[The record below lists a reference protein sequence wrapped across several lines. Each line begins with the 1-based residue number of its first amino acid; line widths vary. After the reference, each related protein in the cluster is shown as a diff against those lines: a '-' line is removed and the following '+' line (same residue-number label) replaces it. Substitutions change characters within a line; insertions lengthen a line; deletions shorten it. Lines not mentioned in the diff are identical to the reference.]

1 MRTWKAMLFGLALSG
16 LCLFG
21 AAGCGGSDIPDASDA
36 AYDEAPAEP
45 SLPAPG
51 ADAAEIEPVIPG
63 ESAPGEPAAPT
74 EPVAEAP
81 AEAEPAAPAEPEAPA
96 EPAEPALGDEAPAA
110 RSEGNSATAEMLA
123 LATSAPTSTAAA
135 PAGAD
140 GSAPGDPTGPG
151 GSDGQLAA
159 AAPGDPAAGLPGEQD
174 PSLMFNPGDGGQPG
188 ASSLMPG
195 SDGAMMA
202 GDGYGDEGFGGGG
215 DQKNDP
221 GNTNSPDGAVKAFLH
236 ALKTKDRDR
245 LAEATAL
252 RAVSPTEGGSHRELF
267 SRIFDNSISDA
278 ELDNLASQLDGF
290 RVAGFNQVHSTGRQ
304 GVTVRKPGEKGAW
317 LQRTITVRK
326 EKKGWGVLD
335 ISSQTKFDAMPR
347 GRGMGRSGG
356 GFR

>member
-1 MRTWKAMLFGLALSG
+1 MRTWKALLFGLALSG

-36 AYDEAPAEP
+36 AYDDAPAEP

-51 ADAAEIEPVIPG
+51 ADAAEVEPAMPG
-63 ESAPGEPAAPT
+63 ESAPGEPAEA
-74 EPVAEAP
+74 EPVAAAP
-81 AEAEPAAPAEPEAPA
+81 AEPEAEPTVPAEPEAPA
-96 EPAEPALGDEAPAA
+96 EPAEAAPVGEAPAA
-110 RSEGNSATAEMLA
+110 NSATAEMLA
-123 LATSAPTSTAAA
+123 MATSAPTSSAAE
-135 PAGAD
+135 PAEGAEPN
-140 GSAPGDPTGPG
+140 GQAPGDPYGPG
-151 GSDGQLAA
+151 GSDGQLMPGDSTA
-159 AAPGDPAAGLPGEQD
+159 AAPGEHD
-174 PSLMFNPGDGGQPG
+174 PSLTFMPPGDGGQLG

-195 SDGAMMA
+195 DDGGFMA
-202 GDGYGDEGFGGGG
+202 GDDYGDGGLGG
-215 DQKNDP
+215 MGGQKNDP
-221 GNTNSPDGAVKAFLH
+221 GDTNSPDGAVKAFLH
-236 ALKTKDRDR
+236 AVKMKDRDR

-252 RAVSPTEGGSHRELF
+252 RAVSPTEGGRHRELF

-278 ELDNLASQLDGF
+278 ELDDLASQLEGF
-290 RVAGFNQVHSTGRQ
+290 QVAGFNQVHSTGRQ

-347 GRGMGRSGG
+347 GRGMGRTGG